1 MLKLS
6 HALDGLLSLL
16 SRLHGRKHKYAFA
29 EWSITERDYF
39 QILLLGILSNMEPTI
54 YFQT

>member
-6 HALDGLLSLL
+6 HALDGLLSVL